1 MGTHPI
7 FESDFDCLTVF
18 QICRSKRP
26 SIRPP
31 KSAFQPNFQICSN
44 SIPTQPPDILQW
56 SAAYFSS
63 LANGEPL
70 PVKRR
75 LEPVVGTGLT
85 VGNLDVLVQQHKGL
99 TDKNVTKE
107 SIQNKWADLGLPM
120 HQLDEILQAGNF
132 DDEFNF
138 DFFHG
143 SGLFKSWWIS

>member
-1 MGTHPI
+1 M
-7 FESDFDCLTVF
+7 
-18 QICRSKRP
+18 
-26 SIRPP
+26 
-31 KSAFQPNFQICSN
+31 N
-44 SIPTQPPDILQW
+44 SMIIIDHHFYSR

-107 SIQNKWADLGLPM
+107 SIQNKWGRILDLYWS
-120 HQLDEILQAGNF
+120 DAY
-132 DDEFNF
+132 
-138 DFFHG
+138 
-143 SGLFKSWWIS
+143 

>member
-1 MGTHPI
+1 M
-7 FESDFDCLTVF
+7 FYD
-18 QICRSKRP
+18 
-26 SIRPP
+26 
-31 KSAFQPNFQICSN
+31 SN
-44 SIPTQPPDILQW
+44 SLISR

-107 SIQNKWADLGLPM
+107 SIQNKWGEIFISKCSEKFQKYVNSRPQNNLLADLGLPM

-138 DFFHG
+138 DFFTGVACLNLGG
-143 SGLFKSWWIS
+143 SVST